1 MFLFSVHRL
10 DTWITVG
17 ITVAHPM
24 SEKALRNPSSQNL
37 GAIISDLT
45 SSSTLVLVLA
55 STQSDYSMHAITMII
70 DAR

>member
-1 MFLFSVHRL
+1 MFLFSVYRL

-24 SEKALRNPSSQNL
+24 SEKVLRNPSPLNL

-45 SSSTLVLVLA
+45 SSSTLILVLA
-55 STQSDYSMHAITMII
+55 STQSDYSMHTITII